1 MRLTLNGTLRYGL
14 WVVIALILCIGMLK
28 LSSRVYIRVD
38 LSPDQRYTL
47 AHETSV
53 LLDKLT
59 EPLVITALLPL
70 SAPPPYREVAHHTR
84 DLLEELAAAHH
95 AVHLNMIDTAYDRSA
110 AERSQLLQEAKQVD
124 VPISRLSAEREGR
137 QVFIEA
143 PYGVSLAYLNQR
155 AVTPPVE
162 LTSEV
167 EYQLASALERLIE
180 RRPQARIGI
189 AQGFGE
195 PDIINSPLA
204 RQLGGEGTL
213 VPVRLDGDPLEDEIG
228 TLLIL
233 GATRSYG
240 ERARWIIDR
249 FRCDGGGVIIALD
262 HRAQSELFTQN
273 WSSRPT
279 GLEPLLRRY
288 GIEIDQQWVIADE
301 AHPSPAPLR
310 RDARGHVV
318 ATPHPL
324 YPLGIAEPH
333 PVSKPITE
341 VPVPMAPRFTLPD
354 RAQVLVKTHPQARA
368 LKGLPGLNIHEA
380 KASEQHPDGFPLAFA
395 LDEVVSSCLPTPSQE
410 SFTSSRPPSGSPVY
424 TGILHQNSKRGRQG
438 IATSRLVVIG
448 SGRRLLSADPR
459 GLELLLNSLSWVRGE
474 ERLLALKMRRPTPVS
489 LQLSTHQQVLLKWL
503 TPILP
508 SLLIALLTLR
518 IRRTKHSSE
527 RRYVE

>member
-1 MRLTLNGTLRYGL
+1 MRGTLNYTLKHGL
-14 WVVIALILCIGMLK
+14 WFIIAVVLCLGVLR
-28 LSSRVYIRVD
+28 LSSRSYLRVD

-47 AHETSV
+47 AHETTM
-53 LLDKLT
+53 LLEKLT
-59 EPLVITALLPL
+59 EPLIITALLPL
-70 SAPPPYREVAHHTR
+70 SAPPPYREVAHHTQ
-84 DLLEELAAAHH
+84 DLLEELSAAHPS
-95 AVHLNMIDTAYDRSA
+95 VSLTLIDTAQDRSVS
-110 AERSQLLQEAKQVD
+110 ERAQLLKDAEHVD
-124 VPISRLSAEREGR
+124 IPITRLSAEREGR

-155 AVTPPVE
+155 TVTPPVE

-180 RRPQARIGI
+180 RRPRSRIGV

-262 HRAQSELFTQN
+262 HRVQSELFTHV
-273 WSSRPT
+273 WSSRST

-288 GIEIDQQWVIADE
+288 GVEVDHRWVIADE
-301 AHPSPAPLR
+301 THSSPAPLR

-324 YPLGIAEPH
+324 YPLGQASTH
-333 PVSKPITE
+333 PISAPLRE
-341 VPVPMAPRFTLPD
+341 LPVPMSPRFTLPD
-354 RAQVLVKTHPQARA
+354 QAQPLIKAYPQARA
-368 LKGLPGLNIHEA
+368 LRGLKGLNIHEA
-380 KASEQHPDGFPLAFA
+380 EATEQSSEGFVLAFA
-395 LDEVVSSCLPTPSQE
+395 LDETVPSCLSTPTDVLDASNASPHRDIHSQ
-410 SFTSSRPPSGSPVY
+410 SGRREGISP
-424 TGILHQNSKRGRQG
+424 
-438 IATSRLVVIG
+438 SRLVVIG
-448 SGRRLLSADPR
+448 SGRRLLSADSR
-459 GLELLLNSLSWVRGE
+459 GLALMLNALSWVRGE
-474 ERLLALKMRRPTPVS
+474 ERLLALKMRRPTPTS
-489 LQLSTHQQVLLKWL
+489 LHLNAEEQMMLKWI
-503 TPILP
+503 TPLLP
-508 SLLIALLTLR
+508 SVLIALLTMRL
-518 IRRTKHSSE
+518 RRTSRQKKQEES
-527 RRYVE
+527 V